1 MKIKLFRGL
10 LLGFLFI
17 IDILGIY
24 FSIEI
29 FRQNIGVELDSPSY
43 ALNLVGCIAIVALDS
58 FEIYRNF
65 RAISRGTQILG
76 ALCLDDNREVNKG
89 IGVTAIVLTSLSF
102 VSTIRFT
109 TVIAGINTLT
119 SGKLGIFDYYFL
131 LLLSLFVFANFGFMT
146 IYCYLLAKDDLV
158 NFKNR

>member
-10 LLGFLFI
+10 LLALLFL

-29 FRQNIGVELDSPSY
+29 IRQNIGVDIDSPSY
-43 ALNLVGCIAIVALDS
+43 ALNLVGYVAILALDS
-58 FEIYRNF
+58 FEIYWNF

-76 ALCLDDNREVNKG
+76 ALCLDDDREVNR
-89 IGVTAIVLTSLSF
+89 GVEITSIVLTSLSF
-102 VSTIRFT
+102 ISILRFT
-109 TVIAGINTLT
+109 SVIAGINTLT
-119 SGKLGIFDYYFL
+119 SGKLGIFDYFFL
-131 LLLSLFVFANFGFMT
+131 LLLSLFVFANFGFTT